1 MLARTVGGGGCEGA
15 FVNARIVPTL
25 FVSTV
30 MTCWKRE
37 RRGKKKKDVSWGGK
51 RRAEKKE
58 GARALVWI
66 DVWAWADVRAAGR
79 PVDGARP
86 GCLGGGGTRGRPA
99 PHPSLCRLA
108 PGPPTILQPHW
119 GSCGAV

>member
-37 RRGKKKKDVSWGGK
+37 RRGKK
-51 RRAEKKE
+51 RRELGREEEGRKE
-58 GARALVWI
+58 RGSE
-66 DVWAWADVRAAGR
+66 G
-79 PVDGARP
+79 PGVD
-86 GCLGGGGTRGRPA
+86 
-99 PHPSLCRLA
+99 
-108 PGPPTILQPHW
+108 
-119 GSCGAV
+119 